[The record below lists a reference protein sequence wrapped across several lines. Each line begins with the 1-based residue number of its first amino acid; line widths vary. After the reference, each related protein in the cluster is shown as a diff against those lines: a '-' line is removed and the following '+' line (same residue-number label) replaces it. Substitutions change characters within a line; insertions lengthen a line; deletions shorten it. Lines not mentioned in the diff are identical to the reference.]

1 MDNRWVSDKELISDA
16 KTVAAVHEYFTAD
29 CNSKDA
35 DRVDKL
41 VNLVKELAIRLEVRN
56 EVNEN
61 LEKQQMQQIH
71 HRYARY
77 VSPPRKSVATMND
90 LEEVESRLKDEI
102 DQNWHD
108 LVDMI
113 DALSE
118 TGKQE
123 GE

>member
-35 DRVDKL
+35 DRVEKL

-56 EVNEN
+56 EAIEN
-61 LEKQQMQQIH
+61 LEKRQIH
-71 HRYARY
+71 HRY
-77 VSPPRKSVATMND
+77 VSPPRQSEVTMND
-90 LEEVESRLKDEI
+90 LEAVESRLKDEI
-102 DQNWHD
+102 DQNWHE
-108 LVDMI
+108 LKDMI

-118 TGKQE
+118 ISKQE

>member
-35 DRVDKL
+35 DRVNKL

-56 EVNEN
+56 EAI
-61 LEKQQMQQIH
+61 EKSEKARIQ
-71 HRYARY
+71 HRYTTY
-77 VSPPRKSVATMND
+77 VSPPRKSEVTMND
-90 LEEVESRLKDEI
+90 LEAVESRLKDEI
-102 DQNWHD
+102 DQNWHE
-108 LVDMI
+108 LKDMI

>member
-35 DRVDKL
+35 DRVNKL
-41 VNLVKELAIRLEVRN
+41 VNLVKELAVRLEVRN
-56 EVNEN
+56 EANEKS
-61 LEKQQMQQIH
+61 EKWQIQ
-71 HRYARY
+71 HRYTTSLRQSE
-77 VSPPRKSVATMND
+77 VTMND
-90 LEEVESRLKDEI
+90 LKGVESRLKDEI
-102 DQNWHD
+102 DQNWHE
-108 LVDMI
+108 LKDMI